1 MLCIS
6 LIEHAAN
13 ITNFDKKEILPLSKK
28 QLKYHQIVTDFYIC
42 RKKVTHKVAKDEN
55 YRKVRDHYHFID
67 KYRCAAYS
75 ICNFVSLEIPVVFKN
90 RSNCDYHFII
100 KELANELKDQFE
112 CNEENTGKQKTFS
125 IPMEIAEKLIKMVMM
140 ILRQFLV
147 K

>member
-13 ITNFDKKEILPLSKK
+13 IINFDKKKILPLSKK
-28 QLKYHQIVTDFYIC
+28 QLKYHQIA
-42 RKKVTHKVAKDEN
+42 HKVAKDEN

-112 CNEENTGKQKTFS
+112 CNEENTGKQKNFS
-125 IPMEIAEKLIKMVMM
+125 IPMEIVEKLIRMVMM
-140 ILRQFLV
+140 IL
-147 K
+147 